1 MARNVDVDDDLFHDL
16 HAPRKLQLAVMV
28 SFKEVLDIDDQNI
41 GDNWRIS
48 LTYLTNSIKLLVLN
62 KISFLDEGDEEREE
76 RRRKRRERK
85 ERERAERVANGEDP
99 EDPEDERRRRRRAK
113 SKSRSTRGDPD
124 SMSHRMSKLNL
135 NENEDNNSLDVS
147 LSVFDP
153 VNDPYLTSTITKNL
167 VPGAA

>member
-1 MARNVDVDDDLFHDL
+1 MFF
-16 HAPRKLQLAVMV
+16 
-28 SFKEVLDIDDQNI
+28 S
-41 GDNWRIS
+41 
-48 LTYLTNSIKLLVLN
+48 
-62 KISFLDEGDEEREE
+62 DEGDEEREE

-85 ERERAERVANGEDP
+85 ERERAERVANGEE

-147 LSVFDP
+147 LTLFDP
-153 VNDPYLTSTITKNL
+153 ILPTFDLNMTLKSLFSLRSVVKRDEKNVAKRNDDPDREIRNHEIKMYQQMILRLSSKVIS
-167 VPGAA
+167 AF